1 MSQHLEHR
9 AAFETHLIGFFYR
22 QWLMYQ
28 KPWPKGTNL
37 SGQTAIVTGS
47 NSGLGFQAARQLCQL
62 GLTNLIVAV
71 RSQTRGDTAADKLR
85 KEFPN
90 SSVSVWLLDMASY
103 DSIKAFAKR
112 CETLPRIDIT
122 ILNAG
127 IRTDVFRPH
136 AVTNHEIV
144 FQINYLS
151 TVLLAI
157 LLLPVLKAKKPTS
170 PGATPPRLSLVTS
183 DTAYW
188 APPFK
193 SPGPVLVQCD
203 ESENY
208 KPMAAY
214 PRSKL
219 LQQFFVSKL
228 AEYVDP
234 NDVIINL
241 SNPGLC
247 GGTEFGADAKM
258 GLFGRTMFT
267 IFQGINGRS
276 VSAGTNAILDA
287 VVARGKETHGN
298 YMSDWTIQP
307 FPSCY
312 YTKEGQIL
320 KERIWEE
327 TLEEFNFA
335 GASKIIQD
343 MKR

>member
-9 AAFETHLIGFFYR
+9 AAFETHFIGFLYR
-22 QWLMYQ
+22 QWLMYP
-28 KPWPKGTNL
+28 KPWPKGTDL

-62 GLTNLIVAV
+62 GLTHIIVAV
-71 RSQTRGDTAADKLR
+71 RSQARGDAAADKLR

-90 SSVSVWLLDMASY
+90 STVSVWLLDMASY
-103 DSIKAFAKR
+103 DSIKAFVQR

-127 IRTDVFRPH
+127 IRADVYRPH

-151 TVLLAI
+151 TILLAI
-157 LLLPVLKAKKPTS
+157 LLLPVLKSKKSVNP
-170 PGATPPRLSLVTS
+170 ATMPPRLTIVTS

-193 SPGPVLVQCD
+193 SPGPILPQCD
-203 ESENY
+203 ISENY
-208 KPMAAY
+208 VPMAAY

-219 LQQFFVSKL
+219 LQMFFVSKL

-234 NDVIINL
+234 DDVIINL

-247 GGTEFGADAKM
+247 GGTEFGSSANM
-258 GLFGRTMFT
+258 GFVSRTIFT
-267 IFQGINGRS
+267 IFQGINGRN

-298 YMSDWTIQP
+298 YISDWTIQP

-312 YTKEGQIL
+312 YTKDGQIL
-320 KERIWEE
+320 KEQIWEE
-327 TLEEFNFA
+327 TLEEFNFV
-335 GASKIIQD
+335 GVSKIIQD